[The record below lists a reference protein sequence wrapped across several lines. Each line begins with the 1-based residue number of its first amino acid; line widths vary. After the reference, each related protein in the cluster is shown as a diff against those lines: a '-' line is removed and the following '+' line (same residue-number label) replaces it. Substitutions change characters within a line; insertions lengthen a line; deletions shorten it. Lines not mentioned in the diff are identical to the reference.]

1 MHPISPYII
10 YYCRKQIY
18 VKGAIMIYLD
28 NSSTTR
34 KKPFSVIKSMIL
46 GITKYSANPGRGSH
60 KYSLQANEKIIE
72 TRIKL
77 SEYFNLPN
85 IENVIFTSGCT
96 ESINMA
102 LIGTARKNG
111 HIITTYLE
119 HNSVLRTIT
128 HLTKSHGITYTLIKP
143 DNHGNINPHDI
154 EAAINDKTYMIVI
167 NHTSNVIGSTQDITT
182 IGSIA
187 KKRKLI
193 FMVDSAQSGGHEKI
207 DMMADNINLL
217 CGTAHKG
224 FYGPQGVGFLLINN
238 VRVSPIKFGGTGT
251 NSYSII
257 QPTDYPDS
265 LESGTGPN
273 PNILGLYSGISFVE
287 KRADR
292 IKRKI
297 NSLSNIL
304 LDYLSHK
311 EEIVLYS
318 SNPNS
323 GVIAFNVKGVD
334 SSTIVNILNDKY
346 KICVRGG
353 LQCAP
358 KVHEFLGTIT
368 PGVVRIS
375 LSYYNKLSEIKK
387 FIKSMESML
396 NKGKY

>member
-1 MHPISPYII
+1 
-10 YYCRKQIY
+10 
-18 VKGAIMIYLD
+18 MIYLD

-143 DNHGNINPHDI
+143 DSHGNFNPHDI

-193 FMVDSAQSGGHEKI
+193 M
-207 DMMADNINLL
+207 
-217 CGTAHKG
+217 
-224 FYGPQGVGFLLINN
+224 
-238 VRVSPIKFGGTGT
+238 R
-251 NSYSII
+251 
-257 QPTDYPDS
+257 
-265 LESGTGPN
+265 
-273 PNILGLYSGISFVE
+273 LGI
-287 KRADR
+287 
-292 IKRKI
+292 
-297 NSLSNIL
+297 
-304 LDYLSHK
+304 
-311 EEIVLYS
+311 
-318 SNPNS
+318 
-323 GVIAFNVKGVD
+323 
-334 SSTIVNILNDKY
+334 
-346 KICVRGG
+346 
-353 LQCAP
+353 
-358 KVHEFLGTIT
+358 
-368 PGVVRIS
+368 
-375 LSYYNKLSEIKK
+375 
-387 FIKSMESML
+387 
-396 NKGKY
+396 